1 MVTMIVVAS
10 WWRWWWRCGGGGR
23 GESWVAAATAERQR
37 CGRGENCVGNG
48 SRCWS
53 VEEEMML
60 WMVVARL
67 LCLKNLV
74 RAKKTADRFGKWG
87 HRFVSKNKKQIR
99 EDKKPKK
106 QAN

>member
-1 MVTMIVVAS
+1 MAS
-10 WWRWWWRCGGGGR
+10 TNNIRASDERRGR
-23 GESWVAAATAERQR
+23 G
-37 CGRGENCVGNG
+37 GNCVGSG

-53 VEEEMML
+53 VEAEMML
-60 WMVVARL
+60 WMVAARL

-74 RAKKTADRFGKWG
+74 RAQKPADRFGKWG
-87 HRFVSKNKKQIR
+87 HRFVSKNKKQIC